1 MNSSISRLFGVVLL
15 LFALLIAWTSRWT
28 VIDAAGLQHDP
39 LNKLSLY
46 ASWQVKE
53 GRILADN
60 QQVLARSV
68 PAGGGIWKRTYPT
81 GSLFGDAVGFENI
94 ELGQNAGI
102 EQFRLPA
109 LTATQQT
116 TLGAVFGPISSSSVG
131 DDVYT
136 TLDPTAQKLAR
147 TLLDGR
153 VGNVVAIVPQT
164 GAVPVM
170 YSNPNYN
177 SNDPFSCHGIGCQ
190 VPSVVDGLYPPGS
203 TFKVVTTTAAMNSG
217 KYNPLSIIVG
227 NSPLEVSGYPL
238 HNDSN
243 QSWGPVTLT
252 TALINSINTV
262 YAQVGQDVGAA
273 TMQNYMH
280 RFGFYSEPPLDYPDT
295 EMYASGERDLQTGNL
310 LEPTNPPCTNT
321 YNCVDLGRMSIGQD
335 KLLVTPLQM
344 AMVVSAVAD
353 DGTLMRPH
361 LTSKIVNPDGQV
373 VEAIASSVYSHVMSR
388 AVAKELQSMM
398 TQVVEEGT
406 GQSAN
411 LDGLDA
417 AGKTGTAQIGNSDI
431 DDAWFIGFAPAS
443 APRIA
448 VAVELT
454 HIANGYGG
462 VYAAPIAAQLMKLL
476 LSEDL

>member
-1 MNSSISRLFGVVLL
+1 MNGSISRLFAVVLL
-15 LFALLIAWTSRWT
+15 LFGLLIVWTSRWT
-28 VIDAAGLQHDP
+28 VIDAAGLQHDR

-53 GRILADN
+53 GQILADN
-60 QQVLARSV
+60 GDVLARSV
-68 PAGGGIWKRTYPT
+68 PAGGGTWRRTYPM

-94 ELGQNAGI
+94 ELGQNAGL

-131 DDVYT
+131 NDVYT
-136 TLDPTAQKLAR
+136 SLDPTAQALAR

-164 GAVPVM
+164 GAIPVM

-177 SNDPFSCHGIGCQ
+177 SNDPFGCHGAGCE
-190 VPSVVDGLYPPGS
+190 VPSAVAGEYPPGS
-203 TFKVVTTTAAMNSG
+203 TFKVVTTTAALNSG
-217 KYNPLSIIVG
+217 MYNPQSTIVG
-227 NSPLEVSGYPL
+227 NSPLEVSGIPL
-238 HNDSN
+238 HNDGN
-243 QSWGPVTLT
+243 QSWGPVSLT
-252 TALINSINTV
+252 TALVNSINTV
-262 YAQVGQDVGAA
+262 YAQVGQNLGRA
-273 TMQNYMH
+273 TMAKYMA
-280 RFGFYSEPPLDYPDT
+280 RFGFYSEPPLDYPDE
-295 EMYASGERDLQTGNL
+295 EMIASGERSSAGAPLQ
-310 LEPTNPPCTNT
+310 PVSST
-321 YNCVDLGRMSIGQD
+321 YVDLGRMSIGQGN
-335 KLLVTPLQM
+335 LLVTPLQM

-361 LTSKIVNPDGQV
+361 LTSKVVNPDGQV
-373 VEAIASSVYSHVMSR
+373 VEAITPTVYAHVMSP
-388 AVAKELQSMM
+388 AVAHELQSMM

-406 GQSAN
+406 GQAAN

-417 AGKTGTAQIGNSDI
+417 AGKTGTATTVGDI
-431 DDAWFIGFAPAS
+431 DDAWFIGFAPAT